1 MNLFHLSD
9 IGSENGD
16 KNHDQG
22 DGYESSDLDID
33 DNEIENLLNE
43 NLPDDLKEPKKP
55 KYEERFK
62 TVLEGLRQITFTRQ
76 IFKILRLLRIFR
88 ERT

>member
-1 MNLFHLSD
+1 MSD
-9 IGSENGD
+9 AASQSCGKKFD
-16 KNHDQG
+16 HG

-62 TVLEGLRQITFTRQ
+62 TVLEG
-76 IFKILRLLRIFR
+76 
-88 ERT
+88 